1 MLVQSPGPRVQ
12 ESECWPVTNAKP
24 HVVRRVSRSGSLR
37 PVSTA
42 QKVPPKK
49 EPQESRR
56 DRLERAITSFR
67 TPARAAAQKLQQKA
81 SEVDSSRV
89 SGAIQNLI
97 NSWKASDSQADQD
110 AATTSSQAPQNEGD
124 SAGKAGPNS
133 SSLNPPE
140 QSGNAQPAEDEKQQE
155 KSNRL
160 LSLFSRGKNGQQ
172 QPEEMMP
179 VRGNHPA
186 LQLLR
191 QRAAQNSLPFDRKD
205 KFKLGLVVE
214 GGGMRGAVSAGGLLE
229 LGNLGFRQVRKECF
243 DAVYGSSA
251 GAINATYFLSGQ
263 REGVRIYYEDIA
275 NKQFVDLS
283 RLLDRKNEQGPV
295 LNLSFLMDHVMEK
308 VKPLFWDA
316 VLDSPIPLK
325 GFESKEDLVA
335 CLKASANVPR
345 IAGEPL
351 QHRGQRLVDAAVFEA
366 VPFRVAVADGCTHI
380 ITLCTRPPFK
390 GNRIRKA
397 VTNIFF
403 DAIKR
408 AVMSPSYM
416 KEAWQ
421 KELEM
426 IAEDG
431 LTPDEMLV
439 LGLEEGSHQMP
450 FFSGCNVYPIFPG
463 AASKFP
469 PVCIDV
475 DTLIKGVEEGQLAVR
490 RALTPY
496 AGSVPPAAVSDSPQS
511 SSRASESESLDMLE
525 SLASAELDDESGSS
539 GDESDEEADQ
549 SRAKLQERYKW
560 LVQQRAALQQQLEKL
575 QNGGQ
580 TKQKESK

>member
-1 MLVQSPGPRVQ
+1 MLVQSFGPRLQ
-12 ESECWPVTNAKP
+12 ESECWPVSNAKT

-42 QKVPPKK
+42 QKVPPNK

-81 SEVDSSRV
+81 SKVDSSRV

-97 NSWKASDSQADQD
+97 NSWKASDTQADQD
-110 AATTSSQAPQNEGD
+110 AATTSSQAPQPDEGD
-124 SAGKAGPNS
+124 SAGKEVANS
-133 SSLNPPE
+133 GLPNPPE
-140 QSGNAQPAEDEKQQE
+140 QSGNAPPAEDEKQQE
-155 KSNRL
+155 KRNRL

-172 QPEEMMP
+172 QPEELMP

-205 KFKLGLVVE
+205 NFKLGLVVE

-229 LGNLGFRQVRKECF
+229 LGNLGFRECF

-295 LNLSFLMDHVMEK
+295 LNLSFLMDHVMER

-325 GFESKEDLVA
+325 VVASSLDTLEPVLLEGFESKEDLVA

-439 LGLEEGSHQMP
+439 LGLEEGSDQMP
-450 FFSGCNVYPIFPG
+450 FFFGCNVYPIFPG
-463 AASKFP
+463 PASK
-469 PVCIDV
+469 
-475 DTLIKGVEEGQLAVR
+475 
-490 RALTPY
+490 
-496 AGSVPPAAVSDSPQS
+496 
-511 SSRASESESLDMLE
+511 
-525 SLASAELDDESGSS
+525 
-539 GDESDEEADQ
+539 
-549 SRAKLQERYKW
+549 
-560 LVQQRAALQQQLEKL
+560 
-575 QNGGQ
+575 
-580 TKQKESK
+580 